1 MTPRQVKGLLFA
13 TIVCTT
19 ALISSMAAPSIH
31 APFRSTAPSGGRDTG
46 PVGTS
51 GRLDAPLVATDQEPR
66 TVFRSQSDLVVLHVN
81 VFDGRSDAVPDL
93 PQSTFHVLE
102 DDKRQ
107 DITFFSGADVPVAV
121 GLILDSSGSMIA
133 RQHMVL
139 AGGAAFARSTH
150 PEDELFTIHFN
161 EYVQFGLPP
170 TVPFTSRQSLL
181 QTALAKYRPGGKTAL
196 HDAVISGLEHLER
209 ASHQKRVLVV
219 LSDGE
224 DNASRYSEDDMIE
237 RARASDAIIY
247 TVSNANR
254 RIGFAGDAGVL
265 RELAEVTGGVAY
277 FPSSDEKVVE
287 SFDEIA
293 GNIRRGY
300 TIGYVPANPAR
311 DGTFRRVKVMV
322 LVPGRTHLSVRTR
335 DGYRAP
341 DHPSAR

>member
-1 MTPRQVKGLLFA
+1 MAPPRIL
-13 TIVCTT
+13 
-19 ALISSMAAPSIH
+19 
-31 APFRSTAPSGGRDTG
+31 APFRSTLPSGSPDTG
-46 PVGTS
+46 PVGTG
-51 GRLDAPLVATDQEPR
+51 GRQDAPLVATDQNPQ

-93 PQSTFHVLE
+93 PQSAFHILE
-102 DDKRQ
+102 DNKRQ
-107 DITFFSGADVPVAV
+107 DVTFFSGADVPVAV
-121 GLILDSSGSMIA
+121 GLILDNSGSMIT
-133 RQHMVL
+133 RHHMVTT
-139 AGGAAFARSTH
+139 GGAAFVRTSH
-150 PEDELFTIHFN
+150 PEDELFTIYFN
-161 EYVQFGLPP
+161 EYVQYGLPP

-181 QTALAKYRPGGKTAL
+181 QAALAKYRPGGKTAL

-224 DNASRYSEDDMIE
+224 DNASRYPEDDMIE
-237 RARASDAIIY
+237 RARSSDAIIY

-254 RIGFAGDAGVL
+254 RIGLPGDPGPL
-265 RELAEVTGGVAY
+265 RKLAKVTGGVAY
-277 FPSSDEKVVE
+277 FPRSDEKVVE
-287 SFDEIA
+287 SLDEIA

-341 DHPSAR
+341 DHTGAR